1 MDKESSPQNTLFS
14 SSTCKYC
21 QLFLNT
27 LNKNMMLDQ
36 FSVIDVEKTPFDVSK
51 VRVVPTIVVNNNRAL
66 SGREAFAW
74 LQNELKNMVTGVES
88 FGLSS
93 AFTYIGE
100 DRSEVS
106 MSSHFVDINETPTA
120 SSEKHTADS
129 GKVATDLDSA
139 MDRLRAERATM

>member
-1 MDKESSPQNTLFS
+1 MDNKSSPQNTLFS
-14 SSTCKYC
+14 SSSCKYC

-27 LNKNMMLDQ
+27 LNKHMMLDQ
-36 FSVIDVEKTPFDVSK
+36 FSVIDIEKTPFDVSK
-51 VRVVPTIVVNNNRAL
+51 VQVVPTIVVNNNRAL

-74 LQNELKNMVTGVES
+74 LQNELKNIVTGVES
-88 FGLSS
+88 YGVSS

-106 MSSHFVDINETPTA
+106 MSSQFVNINEAPTA

-139 MDRLRAERATM
+139 MDRLKAERAM

>member
-1 MDKESSPQNTLFS
+1 
-14 SSTCKYC
+14 
-21 QLFLNT
+21 
-27 LNKNMMLDQ
+27 MMLEQ

-51 VRVVPTIVVNNNRAL
+51 VIVVPTIVVNNNRAL

-88 FGLSS
+88 FGVSS

-106 MSSHFVDINETPTA
+106 MSSQFVDINETPTA

-129 GKVATDLDSA
+129 EKGATDLDSA
-139 MDRLRAERATM
+139 MERLRSERAM

>member
-1 MDKESSPQNTLFS
+1 MDTKSLPQNTLFS
-14 SSTCKYC
+14 CSTCTYC
-21 QLFLNT
+21 KLFLNT
-27 LNKNMMLDQ
+27 LNKHMMLDQ

-51 VRVVPTIVVNNNRAL
+51 VKVVPTIVVNNNRAL

-88 FGLSS
+88 FGVSS

-106 MSSHFVDINETPTA
+106 MSSQFVDINEAPTA
-120 SSEKHTADS
+120 SAEKHTADS
-129 GKVATDLDSA
+129 GKAETDLDSA
-139 MDRLRAERATM
+139 MERLRSERAM

>member
-21 QLFLNT
+21 KLFMNT

-36 FSVIDVEKTPFDVSK
+36 FNVIDVEKTPFDVSK

-88 FGLSS
+88 FGVSS

-106 MSSHFVDINETPTA
+106 MSSQFVDINETPTA

-129 GKVATDLDSA
+129 GKMATDLDSA
-139 MDRLRAERATM
+139 MDRLRAERAV

>member
-1 MDKESSPQNTLFS
+1 MDNKSSPQNTLFS

-36 FSVIDVEKTPFDVSK
+36 FSVVDIEKTPFDVSK
-51 VRVVPTIVVNNNRAL
+51 VNVVPTIVVNNNRAL

-88 FGLSS
+88 FGVSS

-120 SSEKHTADS
+120 SMEKHTADS
-129 GKVATDLDSA
+129 GKADTDLESA
-139 MDRLRAERATM
+139 MDRLRAERAM

>member
-1 MDKESSPQNTLFS
+1 MEGKSSPQNTLFS

-21 QLFLNT
+21 QMFMNT

-36 FSVIDVEKTPFDVSK
+36 FNVIDVDKTPFDVSK
-51 VRVVPTIVVNNNRAL
+51 VTVVPTIVVNNNRAL

-74 LQNELKNMVTGVES
+74 LQNELKTMVTGVES
-88 FGLSS
+88 FGVSS

-106 MSSHFVDINETPTA
+106 MSSQFVDINEAPTA

-139 MDRLRAERATM
+139 MDRLKAERAM